1 MELPGHRQVKYI
13 AQREDV
19 APYLAQLCDK
29 GDMVITLGAGD
40 IQLTCNE
47 LIELLESRGERAVIK
62 NLARR

>member
-1 MELPGHRQVKYI
+1 MKYV
-13 AQREDV
+13 ARREDV
-19 APYLAQLCDK
+19 APYLAQLVDK

-47 LIELLESRGERAVIK
+47 LIEQLESRGEQAVIK